1 MLGKKKEQLSVEQI
15 EAQASQELQ
24 PTMPHYHKN
33 EEGVLIQCYH
43 SCRKSLKDTLG
54 NTAFWIGITVS
65 YPLEHFLYE
74 HVWPFSTLTHL
85 IGH

>member
-1 MLGKKKEQLSVEQI
+1 MFEQKAQPTVEQI
-15 EAQASQELQ
+15 EAQAAQELQ

-65 YPLEHFLYE
+65 YPLEHLLWERVPVFSHIAHFLGM
-74 HVWPFSTLTHL
+74 H
-85 IGH
+85 